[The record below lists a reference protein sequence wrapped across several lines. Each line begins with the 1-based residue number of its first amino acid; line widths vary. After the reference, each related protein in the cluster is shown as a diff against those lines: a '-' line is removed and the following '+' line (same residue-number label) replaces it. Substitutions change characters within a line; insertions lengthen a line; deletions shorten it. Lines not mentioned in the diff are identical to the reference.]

1 MNKRSIKKSAHIV
14 ILCFVLL
21 IASSK
26 QNKVIVAYQRITS
39 NYEVVTE
46 VNPFREDFG
55 VQIDFNNN
63 DEIFDP
69 YDDIAD
75 YQGDEMQ
82 HGIKFVEIPDRSEV
96 SKETSYTPGHKNVK
110 KTY

>member
-1 MNKRSIKKSAHIV
+1 MHFV

-21 IASSK
+21 ITSSK
-26 QNKVIVAYQRITS
+26 QNKVIVAHERINS

-46 VNPFREDFG
+46 INPFKEDFG
-55 VQIDFNNN
+55 VQIEFNNK

-75 YQGDEMQ
+75 YQGDEIL
-82 HGIKFVEIPDRSEV
+82 HGIKFVEIPDRSKV
-96 SKETSYTPGHKNVK
+96 SKETSYTPGHKKAK

>member
-1 MNKRSIKKSAHIV
+1 M
-14 ILCFVLL
+14 
-21 IASSK
+21 
-26 QNKVIVAYQRITS
+26 RI
-39 NYEVVTE
+39 
-46 VNPFREDFG
+46 
-55 VQIDFNNN
+55 INN